1 MMKVGPWWQPVSRK
15 MAPNRESVRE
25 VGEVVLVCR
34 GVVSPAEVD
43 RVAGAVGRLLAHRGV
58 SGGARVRLTGPNGAD
73 GPMLVQLNLRI
84 GDTPARV
91 QATTLRADV
100 QPALLRLD
108 RQIRSLSGPW
118 PDRTQRVFPDPA
130 VAIDRTRTI
139 GPAARRR
146 RAVTNFVAGQFG
158 SGNERLDQEMSRMV
172 ASSQ

>member
-1 MMKVGPWWQPVSRK
+1 

-43 RVAGAVGRLLAHRGV
+43 RVAGAVGRLLANRGV

>member
-1 MMKVGPWWQPVSRK
+1 

-43 RVAGAVGRLLAHRGV
+43 RVAGAVGRLLANRGV

-91 QATTLRADV
+91 QAITLRADV